1 MVAAGMNHRP
11 STPKVSRGLT
21 LVELLVSLVLG
32 SLLTLG
38 MLGVYLERKQQQR
51 IEDQRARMQ
60 EGARLVMTLL
70 RRELQLAGFFAAA
83 PRLRTRQPP
92 AGAPGCAVGDGWAL
106 DPALPLDM
114 ANDMGAGAP
123 VTAGGLAL
131 ACITRDIQP
140 GTDLLAIKRSAVLP
154 ALDDGTFATGSTG
167 LDTPQWYLRSRE
179 HAAAFDWVYLPEGAA
194 PPAAEQLSGAG
205 VAYWKARARLFFIRA
220 YSVAGDGIPTLCV
233 ERLSGESLGPLECLV
248 PGVQDLQVG
257 LGVDDSGDGV
267 PERYT
272 YSPTAADLTQA
283 TVATV
288 HLLMRSLEPVATQRD
303 RRQYRLG
310 QKTVMAPGDRF
321 LRETYSF
328 SVNLHNAPWPPR

>member
-1 MVAAGMNHRP
+1 MSRRASNP
-11 STPKVSRGLT
+11 EVSRGLT

-60 EGARLVMTLL
+60 EGARFVMTLL

-92 AGAPGCAVGDGWAL
+92 AGAPGCAAGDGWAL

-114 ANDMGAGAP
+114 ANDMGAGVP
-123 VTAGGLAL
+123 VAGTPMTAGGVAL
-131 ACITRDIQP
+131 SCITRDIQP
-140 GTDLLAIKRSAVLP
+140 GTDLLAIKRSAALP
-154 ALDDGTFATGSTG
+154 ALDDGSFAAGSSG
-167 LDTPQWYLRSRE
+167 LDSPQWYLRSRE
-179 HAAAFDWVYLPEGAA
+179 YAAAFDWVYLPEGTA
-194 PPAAEQLSGAG
+194 PPASEQLPGAG
-205 VAYWKARARLFFIRA
+205 VAYWEVRARLFFIRE

-233 ERLSGESLGPLECLV
+233 ERLSGENLGPLECLV

-272 YSPTAADLTQA
+272 YSPTAADLSQA

-288 HLLMRSLEPVATQRD
+288 HLLMRSLEPVAVQRD
-303 RRQYRLG
+303 RRRYRLG
-310 QKTVMAPGDRF
+310 EKTVTAPGDRF
-321 LRETYSF
+321 LRETFSF